1 MKSVL
6 YIKRYLATA
15 DKFEAMYYKFEA
27 MYYKFEA
34 LYYKFKPESVP
45 VNMPTN
51 TLCNLMQSSFWSHY
65 SE

>member
-15 DKFEAMYYKFEA
+15 DKFEA

>member
-15 DKFEAMYYKFEA
+15 DKFEA

-51 TLCNLMQSSFWSHY
+51 TLCNLMQSSCWSHY